1 MTKSKTQ
8 NSDKQIR
15 TEYQADNHT
24 ATTKIKSQTLKNC
37 EVSILWLAGD
47 DRAQKYVK
55 ILTFLVI

>member
-8 NSDKQIR
+8 NSDKQTR
-15 TEYQADNHT
+15 TEHQEGNLT

-37 EVSILWLAGD
+37 GVNILWLGGD